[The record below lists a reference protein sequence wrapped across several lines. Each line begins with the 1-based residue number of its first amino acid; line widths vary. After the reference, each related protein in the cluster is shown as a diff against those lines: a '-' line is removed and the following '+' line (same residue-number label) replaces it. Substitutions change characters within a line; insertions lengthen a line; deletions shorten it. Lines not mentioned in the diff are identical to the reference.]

1 MSMSKIEEIE
11 KEVEGLKPD
20 ELQAFRKWFWDFD
33 AEAWDRQFEK
43 DALSGKLDSLAEAAL
58 KSFKSGHCSEI
69 WNILPR
75 QSFGDSIGHFR
86 SLSKTLQTEVMRC

>member
-1 MSMSKIEEIE
+1 MMSKIEEIE
-11 KEVEGLKPD
+11 KEVLGLNPD

-33 AEAWDRQFEK
+33 VEVWDRQFEK

-69 WNILPR
+69 
-75 QSFGDSIGHFR
+75 
-86 SLSKTLQTEVMRC
+86 

>member
-1 MSMSKIEEIE
+1 MSKIDQIE
-11 KEVEGLKPD
+11 KEVQGLKPD

-43 DALSGKLDSLAEAAL
+43 DALSGRLDSLAKVAL

-69 WNILPR
+69 
-75 QSFGDSIGHFR
+75 
-86 SLSKTLQTEVMRC
+86 

>member
-1 MSMSKIEEIE
+1 MSKIEEIE
-11 KEVEGLKPD
+11 KGVQELKPN

-58 KSFKSGHCSEI
+58 KSFQSGHCSEI
-69 WNILPR
+69 LSILPG
-75 QSFGDSIGHFR
+75 QSLGDFSIGC
-86 SLSKTLQTEVMRC
+86 SPAGYLIS